1 MVQLPCLPPQ
11 RIADVCCWL
20 LQVQLRDEVALVKDG
35 QVQHVLS
42 GSGSR
47 GIFPHVAEVAP
58 IAANSV
64 GPVKLTVTG
73 TRISAEHN
81 AVLARY
87 RGEAALKGQ

>member
-1 MVQLPCLPPQ
+1 MTLLPRVLPETS
-11 RIADVCCWL
+11 ADARHWL

-81 AVLARY
+81 TVLARY
-87 RGEAALKGQ
+87 RGEAAFEL

>member
-1 MVQLPCLPPQ
+1 M
-11 RIADVCCWL
+11 
-20 LQVQLRDEVALVKDG
+20 
-35 QVQHVLS
+35 QHVLS

-73 TRISAEHN
+73 TRIGAEHN
-81 AVLARY
+81 TVLARY
-87 RGEAALKGQ
+87 RGEAAFELQ

>member
-1 MVQLPCLPPQ
+1 MTPLPDPLPQ
-11 RIADVCCWL
+11 RSTDACCWL

-58 IAANSV
+58 IAVNSV

-81 AVLARY
+81 TVLARY
-87 RGEAALKGQ
+87 RGEAALKL